1 MADQSKPLTYSANDW
16 FYLKPDC
23 GGKNPPAECNKNRTA
38 VNDLRLSTDNMGS
51 AFAKYNDAK
60 VLYNRELLF
69 TVNILFGLA
78 LICYYIYV
86 NKSSLPNIS
95 NAVTQ
100 ISAASSKLKSTVS
113 TSVANN
119 LSMRPPK

>member
-1 MADQSKPLTYSANDW
+1 MTDQSKPLTYSSNDW

-23 GGKNPPAECNKNRTA
+23 GVNNKQADCNKNRAA
-38 VNDLRLSTDNMGS
+38 VSDLRLSTDNMGS
-51 AFAKYNDAK
+51 ALAKYNDAK

-78 LICYYIYV
+78 LMCYYIYV

-100 ISAASSKLKSTVS
+100 ITAASSKLKTAVS
-113 TSVANN
+113 SSVANN

>member
-1 MADQSKPLTYSANDW
+1 MTDQSKPLTYSSNDW

-23 GGKNPPAECNKNRTA
+23 GGNDPNPKCNENRAA
-38 VNDLRLSTDNMGS
+38 VSDLRLSTDNMGS
-51 AFAKYNDAK
+51 ALAKYNDAK

-78 LICYYIYV
+78 LMCYYIYV

-100 ISAASSKLKSTVS
+100 ISAASSKLKTAVS
-113 TSVANN
+113 SSVANN